1 MITLRYLL
9 SGFLLLFSGY
19 GILHRLFQRDYRR
32 HGRLSLPVILLG
44 SLVFFAWGGFPIV
57 YGVKDWPVVHVGFGW
72 RLFGSILLW
81 GGLVVMFLG
90 MAQLGI
96 WRAFGQRKD
105 ALIQQGFYRFS
116 RNPQIVGCALYGVG
130 FAVLWPSW
138 YALGWVLMF
147 AFLAHVMV
155 LTEEAHLRRL
165 FGEPYNEYCRRV
177 ARYAGWGKTKQN
189 SKTF

>member
-1 MITLRYLL
+1 MVTVRYLVL
-9 SGFLLLFSGY
+9 GFLLLLSGY
-19 GILHRLFQRDYRR
+19 GILHGLFQRDYRR
-32 HGRLSLPVILLG
+32 RGRLSPPVIFLG

-57 YGVKDWPVVHVGFGW
+57 YGMKDWPAVHVGLGW
-72 RLFGSILLW
+72 YLAGSILLW
-81 GGLVVMFLG
+81 GGLAVLFLG

-105 ALIQQGFYRFS
+105 ELIRHGLYRFS

-155 LTEEAHLRRL
+155 RTEEAHLQRL
-165 FGEPYNEYCRRV
+165 FGAKYKEYCRRV
-177 ARYAGWGKTKQN
+177 SRYVGWGK
-189 SKTF
+189 